1 MNDYSNCSYKKEL
14 EGREP
19 TIKYTCKNCQHTK
32 FNGRQLRSIRDGFT
46 AIFDIQTGLYRS
58 ISCQGCKHVELYEGK
73 ISNSLLVLD
82 TLFG

>member
-1 MNDYSNCSYKKEL
+1 MTIVVALIKKEL
-14 EGREP
+14 EDRKP

-32 FNGRQLRSIRDGFT
+32 FNRQQLLSVRGEFT